1 MNKERNLEIL
11 NKLKKG
17 DAISITYGSSIR
29 KDNSVSL
36 LVKSKRVVNKG
47 RKEKITFTN
56 TNNPNGVKYY
66 AYKDLSDNYVGFAIG
81 DMAISNVVIKENYGL
96 GGYMV
101 SGGIGAYLGA
111 KNPSSVKKITDP
123 IDKAVSDIG
132 KNLTDKKSYAEGG
145 IAYVNDDFPELV
157 DNQTYVIDGFYGASN
172 TPTEIYV
179 MELSEGGKWYAV
191 RDSQNI
197 NYTNDSFYDGI
208 DVEGIQDLETI
219 TSSQPI
225 QYSDDLEER
234 MVSHYGDELE
244 ERGDDYYAKG
254 GVPEKRY
261 SFKYVIFNDE
271 GERERG
277 YGKGFGSSEQEAK
290 NNLLTRVEEGLNE
303 GEEVMDVEVIDYA
316 KGGTIEDSYVW
327 VEKDNIM
334 DVEDFEE
341 DGEVE
346 FGSYKDMMESLDEW
360 NEQLDT
366 NYSTIKEFND
376 GEEYRRI
383 MTIKEFEEYK
393 KDWLKDEGYAKGGE
407 VSRSDMEEWFY
418 DHDNEWQNDLEIDH
432 QEEDTNLDLVEWAY
446 NRYHYAKGGS
456 MASGGEIEER
466 AKKYIQTNK
475 LIDKWRFRKE
485 YDILSKY
492 DAKNLVNE
500 GEIVFALDTS
510 NGESYGIF
518 EVEDFS
524 DYREGIVFGV
534 EKGSTYA
541 KGGKVYAIDI
551 DLENGEQP
559 RESKF
564 QYTHNEFGLH
574 QAKEHFNRLKKEGV
588 YEYNDIKEPI
598 ENIQLLEVDNDNDD
612 YRVIDSEFFAKG
624 GKVEKKENNQMLI
637 GGLVGVLLGIFLGRR

>member
-1 MNKERNLEIL
+1 MKRGKRNNSYERGGQVELAKAMGNVA
-11 NKLKKG
+11 KKG
-17 DAISITYGSSIR
+17 DKEINEGRVEIKSIR
-29 KDNSVSL
+29 KDIENY
-36 LVKSKRVVNKG
+36 
-47 RKEKITFTN
+47 EK
-56 TNNPNGVKYY
+56 
-66 AYKDLSDNYVGFAIG
+66 D
-81 DMAISNVVIKENYGL
+81 ISNFKRGIDERKNMINKKDSEINLKKKDMGVIYNT
-96 GGYMV
+96 V
-101 SGGIGAYLGA
+101 QDA
-111 KNPSSVKKITDP
+111 KKQQAKF
-123 IDKAVSDIG
+123 
-132 KNLTDKKSYAEGG
+132 AEGG

-303 GEEVMDVEVIDYA
+303 GEEVMDVEVIGYA
-316 KGGTIEDSYVW
+316 KGGKVESVLRKSYNDIMANSKVGEHQEVLDCIGNEIEKVSYAKGGKIADLKKGDFVQKKGSNIALEVIS
-327 VEKDNIM
+327 VEKDKYSDY
-334 DVEDFEE
+334 DV
-341 DGEVE
+341 VE
-346 FGSYKDMMESLDEW
+346 LYDDVLDRTQRLI
-360 NEQLDT
+360 NL
-366 NYSTIKEFND
+366 S
-376 GEEYRRI
+376 EYEMSDRYDLY
-383 MTIKEFEEYK
+383 TPS
-393 KDWLKDEGYAKGGE
+393 YAKGGE

-456 MASGGEIEER
+456 TYAEGGEVSYYDIYDD
-466 AKKYIQTNK
+466 ATNK
-475 LIDKWRFRKE
+475 TFQIKANSLE
-485 YDILSKY
+485 Q
-492 DAKNLVNE
+492 A
-500 GEIVFALDTS
+500 
-510 NGESYGIF
+510 
-518 EVEDFS
+518 
-524 DYREGIVFGV
+524 EGIADTIDWDEYKDGERIDVLDDIANY
-534 EKGSTYA
+534 ESEQNYA
-541 KGGKVYAIDI
+541 KGGEVSKYKTGITKYGKNQYAVRVDI
-551 DLENGEQP
+551 GDKELIPKLLNDRWDSKAEAEAFAKRLAKRNNGTYVGED
-559 RESKF
+559 
-564 QYTHNEFGLH
+564 GL
-574 QAKEHFNRLKKEGV
+574 
-588 YEYNDIKEPI
+588 
-598 ENIQLLEVDNDNDD
+598 
-612 YRVIDSEFFAKG
+612 FAKG
-624 GKVEKKENNQMLI
+624 GKVEKKENNEMLI
-637 GGLVGVLLGIFLGRR
+637 GGIAGVLLGIFLNK